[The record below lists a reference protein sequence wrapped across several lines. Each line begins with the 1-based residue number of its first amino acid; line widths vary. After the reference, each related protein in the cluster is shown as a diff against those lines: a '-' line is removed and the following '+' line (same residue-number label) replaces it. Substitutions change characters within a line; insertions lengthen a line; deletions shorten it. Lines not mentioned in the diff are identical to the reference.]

1 MKTILVVDDELPIRE
16 LITYNLEKEGFTVFA
31 AENGTTALELSREK
45 KPDLMILDLML
56 PDMSGLDICRI
67 IKHDEQTSHI
77 PIIMVTAK
85 TEDSDIVTGLELGAD
100 DYVTKPFSP
109 RVLIARVQSVLRRKT
124 HVIEGSSASS
134 GVLEPSTKENQLNM
148 PTKKTFVSIKL
159 HNVKII
165 PEKFEVFVDDEQIVF
180 SATEFAILQFLVSH
194 PGQVFTRQKIINEV
208 KGDSYPVTDRAID
221 VQILS
226 IRKKLGER
234 CKIIETI
241 RGIGYRVIE
250 E

>member
-1 MKTILVVDDELPIRE
+1 MKTILIVDDEFAILE
-16 LITYNLEKEGFTVFA
+16 LITYNLEKAGFSVIRS
-31 AENGTTALELSREK
+31 ENGATALQLARDSQ
-45 KPDLMILDLML
+45 PDLIILDLML

-67 IKHDEQTSHI
+67 IKHDEKTSHI
-77 PIIMVTAK
+77 PIIMATAK
-85 TEDSDIVTGLELGAD
+85 TEDSDIVTGLELGAT

-109 RVLIARVQSVLRRKT
+109 RVLIARVQSVLRRT
-124 HVIEGSSASS
+124 DAFEPQPVIEQSN
-134 GVLEPSTKENQLNM
+134 TLN
-148 PTKKTFVSIKL
+148 KDTFSSIKL

-165 PEKFEVFVDDEQIVF
+165 PAKFEVFVDDEHVAF

-194 PGQVFTRQKIINEV
+194 PGQVFTRQRIINEV